1 MDQTQVSLA
10 EQYKK
15 LMNDVND
22 VLDDMTSSINK
33 LAAGQQEVLNYE
45 KQSVNLN
52 NQERR
57 IKADIAK
64 LTDKNGKLLKQ
75 ATKEETAAAAKRLE
89 QLKTGQALVDKAKAQ
104 AIRTGKVADAMKNVQ
119 EQAAKLID
127 PIQNF
132 VEALPGGKALSRLF
146 GLDTLKD
153 GFDEVLNATGAAF
166 FKNMKETNNVTQ
178 ASAAAMKQFSKSAGL
193 LLNPITLVV
202 AAVGGLV
209 LLFNSISKEAKELA
223 KETGL
228 TYGQAA
234 LLAEEARD
242 VASGFATTLATAE
255 DILAVQKATLPVF
268 GTLNMLT
275 TEQAAAVADLGRS
288 FGYGAEQ
295 AAKINNAFLSTGVS
309 AEEAAN
315 TQRDLAAEAVKAGV
329 NVGTVVSDIA
339 DNAKELTK
347 FFGGN
352 IKALKD
358 AAIQAAKLGMSI
370 KEMAKVSDT
379 LLQFEE
385 SISSQFELQA
395 LTGRQVNFDLARQKA
410 LQGDIAGATKEV
422 LNQVGGIAEFNE
434 MDVIQRQALAKATGL
449 SVDELQKSLTIQ
461 EKLKDA
467 GPEQIAAATK
477 LGLSAA
483 ELKDMSAEDLQNKV
497 AQQQATDKLGKSFDS
512 IKNTMM
518 NALMPLA
525 EGLMDI
531 FSALSPVFT
540 ILGKTLKIAFM
551 PITLAVQGIR
561 ALVDLIAESTAATIT
576 FGVAFSALYLMK
588 KNSLGVTKAELAL
601 QFLKNKNLIKEG
613 GIQATISALGKK
625 DFYIDLASAA
635 MTAFKSVA
643 KIPIVGPILGAAAA
657 AGAVALGTKLINK
670 TGDLGIDPN
679 GGPIVATPTVGGIKA
694 FQGDRRDGV
703 SMGPTMGT
711 NPDMGGGG
719 GGGSI
724 GIDYQRMAQAIV
736 TAMTG
741 LKLQPAP
748 IQIGSQ
754 VINAISDE
762 MEVIKSYK

>member
-1 MDQTQVSLA
+1 MADQVNVSLA

-15 LMNDVND
+15 LMLEVDD
-22 VLDDMTSSINK
+22 VLDDITTSINK

-45 KQSVNLN
+45 KQTVTFA

-64 LTDKNGKLLKQ
+64 LTDKNGKLLNAENSTRLANLK
-75 ATKEETAAAAKRLE
+75 AAKISL
-89 QLKTGQALVDKAKAQ
+89 QVAKDQAK
-104 AIRTGKVADAMKNVQ
+104 ITGKVGDAMKSVQ
-119 EQAAKLID
+119 EQAAKIIE
-127 PIQNF
+127 P
-132 VEALPGGKALSRLF
+132 VEDFLDKLPGGKALSRLF
-146 GLDTLKD
+146 GIDTLKK
-153 GFDEVLNATGAAF
+153 GFNEVLNATGA
-166 FKNMKETNNVTQ
+166 KYLETFSKTSSVTQ
-178 ASAAAMKQFSKSAGL
+178 ASAAAMKQFGASAGM
-193 LLNPITLVV
+193 LLNPITLVA

-209 LLFNSISKEAKELA
+209 VLFNSISKEAKELA

-255 DILAVQKATLPVF
+255 DILAVQKATLPIF

-329 NVGTVVSDIA
+329 NVGNVVSDIA
-339 DNAKELTK
+339 DNAKDLTK

-352 IKALKD
+352 IKALKS

-370 KEMAKVSDT
+370 KDMAKISDS
-379 LLQFEE
+379 LLNFEE
-385 SISSQFELQA
+385 SISAQFELQA
-395 LTGRQVNFDLARQKA
+395 LTGNQINLDLARQKA

-540 ILGKTLKIAFM
+540 ILGQTLKIAFM
-551 PITLAVQGIR
+551 PISLAVQGIR
-561 ALVDLIAESTAATIT
+561 SLVDLIAESTAATIT
-576 FGVAFSALYLMK
+576 FGVAFSTLYLMK
-588 KNSLGVTKAELAL
+588 KNSLGVTRAELAL
-601 QFLKNKNLIKEG
+601 SYLKNKNLIKEG
-613 GIQATISALGKK
+613 TIQSAVSALGKK
-625 DFYIDLASAA
+625 DFYINLASAA
-635 MTAFKSVA
+635 MEAFKSVA
-643 KIPIVGPILGAAAA
+643 KIPFVGPILGAAAA
-657 AGAVALGTKLINK
+657 ASAVALGSKLINK

-679 GGPIVATPTVGGIKA
+679 GGPIVTTKTPGGMKS
-694 FQGDRRDGV
+694 FQGVKQDGV
-703 SMGPTMGT
+703 SMGPGMGI
-711 NPDMGGGG
+711 NPNIGGGG
-719 GGGSI
+719 GGGSVA
-724 GIDYQRMAQAIV
+724 IDYQRFAQIIIS
-736 TAMTG
+736 AMSG
-741 LKLQPAP
+741 VKLQPAP

-754 VINAISDE
+754 VINEIGTQID
-762 MEVIKSYK
+762 VNKSYK